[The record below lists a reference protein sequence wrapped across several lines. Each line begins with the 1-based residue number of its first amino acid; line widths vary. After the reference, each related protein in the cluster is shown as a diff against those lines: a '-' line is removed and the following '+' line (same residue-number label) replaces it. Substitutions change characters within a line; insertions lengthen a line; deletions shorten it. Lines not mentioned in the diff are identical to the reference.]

1 MMKVW
6 AMMEVRYARM
16 AVGALLILLLGGCVT
31 DEDKMHAIS
40 ASNESFRIDYEKI
53 LADKGTRE
61 YKVRRDDA
69 FVAMRVTMAGLGMR
83 TESQDAS
90 LGHLIVVAPA
100 PLPLDDAEWLKAS
113 NADTPLLRKIID
125 PYVGGFSA
133 SFVHFEPQGLNI
145 VIGAT
150 FVDTGAGTEISL
162 TARLREVAPPR
173 SGWPRREYLLP
184 TAVSSGLDKIWRAFE
199 QELRSGPQRP

>member
-1 MMKVW
+1 
-6 AMMEVRYARM
+6 M
-16 AVGALLILLLGGCVT
+16 AVGALLILLLCGCVT
-31 DEDKMHAIS
+31 DEDKIHAIR
-40 ASNESFRIDYEKI
+40 AVNESFRIDYEKI

-100 PLPLDDAEWLKAS
+100 PLPLDDGEWLKAS
-113 NADTPLLRKIID
+113 NADTPLLRKIIG
-125 PYVGGFSA
+125 PYVGGLSA

>member
-1 MMKVW
+1 MKAW
-6 AMMEVRYARM
+6 TMLGIRYHRM
-16 AVGALLILLLGGCVT
+16 AVWVVLMLMLGGCVT
-31 DEDKMHAIS
+31 DEDKIHAIS
-40 ASNESFRIDYEKI
+40 AVNDSFRIDYEKI
-53 LADKGTRE
+53 LTDKGTRVF
-61 YKVRRDDA
+61 KVRRDDA

-90 LGHLIVVAPA
+90 LGHLVVIAPA
-100 PLPLDDAEWLKAS
+100 PLPLDDGEWLQAS
-113 NADTPLLRKIID
+113 NADTPLLRKIIG

-133 SFVHFEPQGLNI
+133 SFVHFEPQGLNV

-150 FVDTGAGTEISL
+150 FVETDAGTEISL
-162 TARLREVAPPR
+162 TARMREVAPPR

-184 TAVSSGLDKIWRAFE
+184 TAVSSGLDKIWRAFD